1 MQTEKK
7 HILAIEDD
15 PTYIRLLKTYLEAKG
30 YQVTIVT
37 DGLKA
42 LNSVRQIMPDLIIT
56 DLMLPG
62 LDGHKFCRMVK
73 FDKNTARIPIIMLTA
88 RDLDKEIEMSKKV
101 GADVFLSKTKPIQ
114 ELLKVIPDLLSHTTI
129 ST

>member
-1 MQTEKK
+1 M
-7 HILAIEDD
+7 
-15 PTYIRLLKTYLEAKG
+15 
-30 YQVTIVT
+30 TIVT

-73 FDKNTARIPIIMLTA
+73 FDKNTAHIPIIMLTA
-88 RDLDKEIEMSKKV
+88 RDLDKEVELSKKV

-114 ELLKVIPDLLSHTTI
+114 ELLKVIPDLLNHPTT
-129 ST
+129 TT